1 MNRQPA
7 DIRTAI
13 DTTLSGA
20 SHDPTLFHRVVNA
33 SKGDDPPMK
42 RKLTVSLALM
52 LILTLL
58 TGTALAA
65 GLNIA
70 GVQDFFNLR
79 HELTLKGMA
88 SGFEEAF
95 QINQQAVVRPSK
107 QRHTSEIVDVNV
119 KEVYCTNK
127 AVYVFAIFTPKD
139 ESVIIIP
146 TTSDPEQNPQNEQ
159 LLRDSLKI
167 KGQQVYTLWA
177 FSNLEMPGII
187 SDSVHVRYGY
197 ERRLEDGS
205 VAVMA
210 SYPVDEMRFTYAF
223 KGKSTLQTDFVL
235 TNARNQVKE
244 YNTVY
249 FDLSRLEEQDHGDYT
264 Y

>member
-1 MNRQPA
+1 MKDDNFQQLIDHEFAQLEWTDAQRHRTLQKMQKEAQPM
-7 DIRTAI
+7 
-13 DTTLSGA
+13 
-20 SHDPTLFHRVVNA
+20 
-33 SKGDDPPMK
+33 MK
-42 RKLTVSLALM
+42 RKLHIALIVT
-52 LILTLL
+52 LILLTLS
-58 TGTALAA
+58 GTALAA

-70 GVQDFFNLR
+70 GVQDFFQLR

-88 SGFEEAF
+88 AGFEEAF
-95 QINQQAVVRPSK
+95 QINQRAVVRPSK

-119 KEVYCTNK
+119 KEVYRTNK

-146 TTSDPEQNPQNEQ
+146 TASDPEQEPQNEQ

-187 SDSVHVRYGY
+187 ADSVHVRYGY

-210 SYPVDEMRFTYAF
+210 SYPVDEMRFTYYF

-235 TNARNQVKE
+235 TNARNQTKE

-249 FDLSRLEEQDHGDYT
+249 FDISRLEEQAHGDYPF
-264 Y
+264 